1 MRTRLKA
8 ETTYRAP
15 FNADYDLRLSA
26 RHLPRAAESGLA
38 TCSRRLWT
46 LAMMLT
52 IGAAWACESS
62 GGPEATAVES
72 ATKSAEELAQEI
84 LEEYGQPHEGG
95 WTITGDASLARSLNL
110 FGIPTTVEDI
120 ERMGRAAA
128 QRMARDLRRDWTRD
142 YLKRLTG
149 PNPPPS
155 SEYLYGPTLADEI
168 ASMEE
173 QLAYQENSIE
183 HDRLAQLS
191 PEERLNEHREYLA
204 KLKGPDPPPYP
215 YLYGHQT
222 LEDEIAFM
230 EIIVNG
236 RERLDTKPTSSQEEG
251 SHDAI

>member
-15 FNADYDLRLSA
+15 LNADYDLRLSA
-26 RHLPRAAESGLA
+26 RHLPRAATSGLA
-38 TCSRRLWT
+38 ACSRRLWT

-84 LEEYGQPHEGG
+84 LEEYGQRHESG
-95 WTITGDASLARSLNL
+95 WTISGDANVAYTLNM

-120 ERMGRAAA
+120 ERMGSDEAR
-128 QRMARDLRRDWTRD
+128 RMERELSRDWTRD
-142 YLKRLTG
+142 YLKRLAG

-173 QLAYQENSIE
+173 QLAHQEHSIE
-183 HDRLAQLS
+183 HDRLAHLS
-191 PEERLNEHREYLA
+191 PEERLTAHRAYLT
-204 KLKGPDPPPYP
+204 KLRGPDPSSYP
-215 YLYGHQT
+215 YLYGQPT
-222 LEDEIAFM
+222 LEDEIAWVA
-230 EIIVNG
+230 IVVKG
-236 RERLDTKPTSSQEEG
+236 LEHQATSPTSSREE
-251 SHDAI
+251 SSDAK